1 VARLKASHTRS
12 LRSHALV
19 AGEGD
24 GLTDLEE
31 EEERRGGGEKRREEK
46 EMRMRRGGGKRMK

>member
-1 VARLKASHTRS
+1 LKASHTRS

-31 EEERRGGGEKRREEK
+31 EEERREGGEKRREEK